1 MVVAVLTYHNI
12 AWFSLFCKAAGIF
25 HEKNKIPI
33 KRCLDIDEYKDIC
46 FRLIMKWFNTI
57 RQGFNT
63 IVQNLKCMMHK
74 INISLS
80 GINRLQWNCTNEVT
94 DVLEGQLLYELFYW
108 RWQWPFCRA
117 EKEICCHDKSWSW
130 VWFCSIEYQ
139 LSSARSFIKPPKNL

>member
-12 AWFSLFCKAAGIF
+12 AWFSLFCKAAGMF

-63 IVQNLKCMMHK
+63 IVQNLKCMMDK
-74 INISLS
+74 INISLC
-80 GINRLQWNCTNEVT
+80 GANRLQWKSAKEVT
-94 DVLEGQLLYELFYW
+94 DVLERQLLYELFYW
-108 RWQWPFCRA
+108 GWQWSFCRP
-117 EKEICCHDKSWSW
+117 EKGNMLSWQILELGLILQHW
-130 VWFCSIEYQ
+130 IATFVG
-139 LSSARSFIKPPKNL
+139 